1 MRFDSLDDFIRHG
14 ADALAKGPV
23 AMIFVEDLVEV
34 EATIRHHLKLRFR
47 NGPVDV
53 KDSVFTLKNPGTDEG
68 FRGACQAQ

>member
-1 MRFDSLDDFIRHG
+1 MLHFVNLVCDGRDGPLRFQPDGLHM
-14 ADALAKGPV
+14 A
-23 AMIFVEDLVEV
+23 E
-34 EATIRHHLKLRFR
+34 LKAAFR